1 MKIIL
6 VVDGMGVGGIERV
19 CIDYTRLFLK
29 LGYDVTVLNLNFRK
43 NMLEK
48 ELPDNVKVL
57 HFNFPRFM
65 AGEQYAQ
72 LIKKNAFGR
81 FIYPT
86 IFVILRFLEF
96 FIGLLYKIFD
106 RQKYDIAIAFS
117 GHFNDLTFVADNILR
132 TNKKLAWL
140 HGALYEY
147 LLMSDGYFN
156 LYKKIINL
164 VCLVDDAQ
172 DEALIYNHN
181 KNLNINKL
189 YNPTTISERKI
200 NLGKVNALKNK
211 YGKFILM
218 VSRFE
223 YPHKDQ
229 YTVCD
234 ALRIIREVY
243 NKNIDLVFVGS
254 GPDEDNVKAYVK
266 RFSDDVIKHIHF
278 LGTQVD
284 VQNYYEA
291 AYLLVHASIAGEGLP
306 TVQLEALAYQLPQ
319 VVTDSKV
326 GPREILGD
334 NEYGLL
340 CKVKDPDD
348 MAKKINLL
356 LDNRSLYR
364 HYEKVSKERYHDFQP
379 NSIKM
384 KLQEIL
390 ENIMER

>member
-19 CIDYTRLFLK
+19 CIDYTKLFLK
-29 LGYDVTVLNLNFRK
+29 LGYDVTVLNLNSRK
-43 NMLEK
+43 NTLEK
-48 ELPDNVKVL
+48 EIPNNVKVL
-57 HFNFPRFM
+57 HFNFPRLM
-65 AGEQYAQ
+65 AAERYAQ
-72 LIKKNAFGR
+72 LIKNNSFGR
-81 FIYPT
+81 YIYPLA
-86 IFVILRFLEF
+86 FSILRFLELF
-96 FIGLLYKIFD
+96 MGLMYRSFD
-106 RQKYDIAIAFS
+106 HQKYDLAIAFS

-132 TNKKLAWL
+132 TNKKMAWL

-164 VCLVDDAQ
+164 ICLVDDAQ

-181 KNLNINKL
+181 KSLNINKL
-189 YNPTTISERKI
+189 YNPTAISEKKI
-200 NLGKVNALKNK
+200 NLEKVATLKKK

-229 YTVCD
+229 YTVCN
-234 ALRIIREVY
+234 ALKIVREVY

-254 GPDEDNVKAYVK
+254 GPDENIVKDYVNN
-266 RFSDDVIKHIHF
+266 FSDDVAKHIHF

-284 VQNYYEA
+284 VQNYYKA
-291 AYLLVHASIAGEGLP
+291 AHLLVHASVAGEGLP

-356 LDNRSLYR
+356 LNDRSLYR
-364 HYEKVSKERYHDFQP
+364 HYKEVSRKRYYDFQP
-379 NSIKM
+379 DFIKE
-384 KLQEIL
+384 KLQKIL